1 MTWGDIYKQFKADYP
16 ELKAEDY
23 RPFVDFYLPSNAA
36 GIIVWLKNGDVIV
49 YIPKAV
55 KRHGETEVNIHD

>member
-1 MTWGDIYKQFKADYP
+1 MIWEDIYKQFKADYP

-23 RPFVDFYLPSNAA
+23 RPFNYLYLPRNAA
-36 GIIVWLKNGDVIV
+36 GIIVWLKNGDVII

-55 KRHGETEVNIHD
+55 HIYPKSS